1 MGGLGMAPQAADT
14 TGDVPPIIIDVGKVK
29 RRDLR
34 DFREGHGTLA
44 HEVTTALEETR
55 KSLSP
60 EAAKKDLVPVVLVYR
75 KRRRRRK
82 KGSFPFF

>member
-1 MGGLGMAPQAADT
+1 MGGLGMAHAADS

-44 HEVTTALEETR
+44 QEVTAALEETR

-60 EAAKKDLVPVVLVYR
+60 EAAKKELVPVVLVYR
-75 KRRRRRK
+75 KRQRRRK
-82 KGSFPFF
+82 KGSFPLF